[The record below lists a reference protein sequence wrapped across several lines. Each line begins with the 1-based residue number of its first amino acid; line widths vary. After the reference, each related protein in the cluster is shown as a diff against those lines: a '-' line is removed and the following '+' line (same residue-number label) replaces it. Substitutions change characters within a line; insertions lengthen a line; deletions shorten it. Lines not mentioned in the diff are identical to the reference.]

1 MKNYLFRLSL
11 CVVLLLPQFTRAQ
24 FNWPYRIEN
33 GVVKTEVPER
43 PAGQQHVLNLKCEKI
58 PVLRVAFVG
67 MGMRG
72 ELSVGRWVHQ
82 EGVQIVALCDYERER
97 ADKGNEQLRKAG
109 FPPAAIY
116 SGDEGYKEVCK
127 RSDIDLVFI
136 ATDWRHH
143 FPVAQYAMSHGKH
156 VAIEVPSAMNL
167 KEIWALVNLSEATR
181 KHCMMLENCCY
192 DFFEMNTL
200 NMAKQGIFGEIVY
213 TMGAYRHD
221 LTPYWGE
228 YWKDDTNREL
238 GWRLDYNMKYR
249 GDVYPTH
256 GLGPVAQLLN
266 LHRGDRMKTLIAI
279 DTKSFN
285 GRKFASER
293 LGHDVR
299 DFRNGDQTATLIS
312 TEKGKVVEIHHN
324 TMTPQPY
331 SRIYQITGTEGFAN
345 KYPSEGYALTKKAMQ
360 RTGITRTG
368 SYEEGEE
375 YMSKEDMTTLVNK
388 YQNPLITKYEKR
400 AKEVGGHGGMDFI
413 MDSRLIYCLQHGLPL
428 DIDVYDL
435 AEWCCLAELGSIAM
449 DNGNLPVE
457 VPDFTRG
464 HWANVKGFDYAF
476 ASAAEEQ
483 AQEQVNHAF
492 TTRMKATAAKLW
504 EKYDKARIVK

>member
-1 MKNYLFRLSL
+1 
-11 CVVLLLPQFTRAQ
+11 
-24 FNWPYRIEN
+24 
-33 GVVKTEVPER
+33 
-43 PAGQQHVLNLKCEKI
+43 
-58 PVLRVAFVG
+58 
-67 MGMRG
+67 
-72 ELSVGRWVHQ
+72 
-82 EGVQIVALCDYERER
+82 
-97 ADKGNEQLRKAG
+97 
-109 FPPAAIY
+109 
-116 SGDEGYKEVCK
+116 
-127 RSDIDLVFI
+127 
-136 ATDWRHH
+136 
-143 FPVAQYAMSHGKH
+143 
-156 VAIEVPSAMNL
+156 
-167 KEIWALVNLSEATR
+167 
-181 KHCMMLENCCY
+181 
-192 DFFEMNTL
+192 
-200 NMAKQGIFGEIVY
+200 
-213 TMGAYRHD
+213 
-221 LTPYWGE
+221 
-228 YWKDDTNREL
+228 
-238 GWRLDYNMKYR
+238 MKYR

-312 TEKGKVVEIHHN
+312 TENGKVVEIHHN

-331 SRIYQITGTEGFAN
+331 SRMYQITGTEGFAN

-360 RTGITRTG
+360 RAGITRTG
-368 SYEEGEE
+368 SYEEGEV

-464 HWANVKGFDYAF
+464 YWTNVKGFDYAF

-483 AQEQVNHAF
+483 AQEQANHAF
-492 TTRMKATAAKLW
+492 TTKMKATAAKLW
-504 EKYDKARIVK
+504 KRYDKARVVK